1 MKDNLTEKIL
11 LALARC
17 KVLNHQSI
25 PLSDTDNEIE
35 YFEDHI
41 QTSFYLIP
49 YAKELS
55 FFKNPLV
62 KQLIFTIADDLLWNR
77 YQDLANL
84 SKSRQLDVGDNI
96 DCNLDLDSDFIP
108 FNQGAHIEKSIL
120 IRVIYLLMGTNPYS
134 KIDPVEF
141 NKIYTSAMYEI
152 EKLILSFQQKNVRSN
167 ALNTGWAIRDEFDPQ
182 IEIMKMTKNLLKT
195 SFKIRSRA
203 ANISVRNVIRES
215 QFIYEDELI
224 KLWGGSK
231 KAFNNEIAKRKKD
244 NKEII
249 KRMDAEQIVRTLF
262 ESTNELDDQIV
273 PSRSGSMQR
282 TEYIAKASSREKIID
297 LDSAVTWLKT
307 KGFKVKISEN
317 YEPAH
322 SDCSYQYF
330 SEIETISI
338 KNLDSKAYLGM
349 FSKMNRDKVKQ
360 KRRELKKLKVQHDD
374 SAKNTRIAVV
384 AIGGSGRNIVSKY
397 REKTSLIQKY
407 IFIDSDPQNLDYEV
421 SGKNVFN
428 INLDFNMNPIKLDH
442 TAFKKYIP
450 RLQALLLDTDIVCIV
465 AGLGGHTA
473 DYGCWLADLGLRD
486 IDCIKCFFVQTPF
499 EFEGEKRS
507 ALAETTLKRL
517 AMSETAN
524 VFNFSGTEMMKK
536 VKDIQI
542 SEAFD
547 TIDSNIYYAIESLAI
562 TVINPGY
569 INVDIAD
576 VKTVFNN
583 KGGGMI
589 FNLKSA
595 KDLEK
600 LKFLRKLDFKGALI
614 IGTTLG
620 DMKEISEAVES
631 ILNNESTMIF
641 SYIQKTNLPYE
652 ITVFLNGINEK
663 GYEEIWKGKDT
674 LEMPFIDVIAQK
686 IA

>member
-1 MKDNLTEKIL
+1 MKDNLTEQIL

-17 KVLNHQSI
+17 KVLNHGSFI
-25 PLSDTDNEIE
+25 PLSDED
-35 YFEDHI
+35 FEDHNPYL
-41 QTSFYLIP
+41 FYSIP

-62 KQLIFTIADDLLWNR
+62 KQLIFTIADDLLWKR
-77 YQDLANL
+77 YQNLANL
-84 SKSRQLDVGDNI
+84 SKGRQLDVGDNI
-96 DCNLDLDSDFIP
+96 DCNLDLASDFIP

-141 NKIYTSAMYEI
+141 DKIYTSAMYEI
-152 EKLILSFQQKNVRSN
+152 EKLILSFQQKNLRSN
-167 ALNTGWAIRDEFDPQ
+167 VLILDWVGRDQFDPQ

-203 ANISVRNVIRES
+203 SNISIGNVIHES
-215 QFIYEDELI
+215 KIIYEDELI

-244 NKEII
+244 DNEII
-249 KRMDAEQIVRTLF
+249 KRLDVEQITRTLYPLRYGSRKKK
-262 ESTNELDDQIV
+262 EYVAKKYST
-273 PSRSGSMQR
+273 
-282 TEYIAKASSREKIID
+282 EKIID

-374 SAKNTRIAVV
+374 SAKNNRIAVI
-384 AIGGSGRNIVSKY
+384 AIGGAGRNIVSKY

-407 IFIDSDPQNLDYEV
+407 IFVDSDPQNLDYEV

-428 INLDFNMNPIKLDH
+428 INLDFKIDQNELDH

-465 AGLGGHTA
+465 AGLGGHTS

-524 VFNFSGTEMMKK
+524 VFNFSGTETMKK

-547 TIDSNIYYAIESLAI
+547 TIDSNIYYAIESLAN
-562 TVINPGY
+562 TVVNPGL
-569 INVDIAD
+569 INVDYAD
-576 VKTVFNN
+576 VKEVFNN

-589 FNLKSA
+589 FNLKSL

-600 LKFLRKLDFKGALI
+600 LEFQKKVNIDGALVIANNHHLTIGENREI
-614 IGTTLG
+614 I
-620 DMKEISEAVES
+620 EAVNS
-631 ILNNESTMIF
+631 ILNNASRMIF
-641 SYIQKTNLPYE
+641 SFNQKTNLPYD
-652 ITVFLNGINEK
+652 ITVFLNGINVK
-663 GYEEIWKGKDT
+663 GSEEIWNGKDT
-674 LEMPFIDVIAQK
+674 LDMSFIDVIAQK